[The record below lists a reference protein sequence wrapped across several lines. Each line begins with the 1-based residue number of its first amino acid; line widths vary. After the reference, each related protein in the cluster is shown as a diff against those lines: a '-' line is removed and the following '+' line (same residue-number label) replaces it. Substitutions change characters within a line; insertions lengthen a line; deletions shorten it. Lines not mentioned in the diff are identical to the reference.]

1 MGINSQIADHSYV
14 SQLFRQRAIIAGSL
28 CLLLILALLF
38 RLAYLQ
44 IVEFAHFSS
53 LSENNRIRIMALAP
67 TRGLIFDRNGVV
79 LAENQPTFHLEIT
92 PEQIENMDETLKGL
106 SEVINI
112 NEQDLKQFYA
122 SLRSNRPFESVAL
135 RTRLDDEEVSKFSV
149 NRHRFPG
156 VDISARLSRYY
167 PQGKSAVHAI
177 GYVGRINTKEL
188 ETIDQS
194 NYSASTHIG
203 KTGIE
208 KYYEKVLHGKVGHQ
222 KVEVNSEGR
231 LLNVVEK
238 NAAIPGMN
246 LVTGL
251 DIELQKI
258 AEKAFGNLTGSVIAI
273 EPKTGEI
280 LVFVSKPMYDPN
292 LFVHGISHENYKRLQ
307 SSVEKPLFNRAIYGQ
322 YPPGSTYK
330 PFIGLAGLEDS
341 VISNN
346 EKIKCEGY
354 YLLPDDDE
362 RRYRDWKKEGHGHVD
377 MGKAIEE
384 SCDVYFYELSY
395 RLGIDRIHRFLAKFG
410 FGEKTNIDLYGE
422 RKGLLPSRKWKRR
435 VHKTIWYPG
444 ETVIAG
450 IGQGYMLATP
460 LQLASATAT
469 LASKGKKI
477 QPRLVKE
484 ILTVDGVSM
493 PFEPPKISS
502 FKLKHQENWG
512 SMHEDMARVLQGTWG
527 TARLTGYG
535 LSYKM
540 AGKTGTA
547 QVFGIGQD
555 EEYDAE
561 TVAKKLRDHALF
573 IGFAPF
579 DSPELAVAV
588 IAENGEHGS
597 KVAPVVKTIIDR
609 YLKKKNE

>member
-1 MGINSQIADHSYV
+1 MGINTPIADHSYE
-14 SQLFRQRAIIAGSL
+14 SDLFKRRVIISAIF
-28 CLLLILALLF
+28 CLLVIVGLLS

-44 IVEFAHFSS
+44 IVEYAHFSS

-106 SEVINI
+106 AEVISVKD
-112 NEQDLKQFYA
+112 QDLKQFYA
-122 SLRSNRPFESVAL
+122 SLRSHRPFESVAL
-135 RTRLDDEEVSKFSV
+135 RTRLDDEEVSRFAV

-167 PQGKSAVHAI
+167 PQGMSSVHAI
-177 GYVGRINTKEL
+177 GYVGRISAKEL
-188 ETIDQS
+188 DTIDQS
-194 NYSASTHIG
+194 NYSATTHIG

-208 KYYEKVLHGKVGHQ
+208 RFYENTLHGKVGHQ

-231 LLNVVEK
+231 LLNVLEK
-238 NAAIPGMN
+238 QAAIPGLN
-246 LVTGL
+246 LVLGL

-258 AEKAFGNLTGSVIAI
+258 AEKAMGNLTGSVIAI
-273 EPKTGEI
+273 DPNTGEV

-292 LFVHGISHENYKRLQ
+292 LFVHGISHANYNRLKG
-307 SSVEKPLFNRAIYGQ
+307 SDEKPLFDRAIYGQ

-330 PFIGLAGLEDS
+330 PFIGLGGLEYAA
-341 VISNN
+341 ISKN
-346 EKIKCEGY
+346 ERIVCEGY

-362 RRYRDWKKEGHGHVD
+362 RKYRDWKKDGHGHVD
-377 MGKAIEE
+377 MGKSIEQ

-395 RLGIDRIHRFLAKFG
+395 RLGIDRIHRFMAKFG
-410 FGEKTNIDLYGE
+410 FGQKTGIDLSGE

-484 ILTVDGVSM
+484 LLTVDGVNV
-493 PFEPPKISS
+493 PIEPPKISMV
-502 FKLKHQENWG
+502 KLKHSENWDVIHK
-512 SMHEDMARVLQGTWG
+512 SMQRVLHGTWG

-535 LSYKM
+535 LNYQM

-547 QVFGIGQD
+547 QVFGIAQD
-555 EEYDAE
+555 EEYDEE

-573 IGFAPF
+573 IGFAPL
-579 DSPELAVAV
+579 DAPELVVAV
-588 IAENGEHGS
+588 VAENGEHGS
-597 KVAPVVKTIIDR
+597 KVAPIAKKIIDR
-609 YLKKKNE
+609 YLKKKHE